1 MYHDF
6 EMRKP
11 GTFTCVDDGDDNF
24 NTFEILNQAYTDLQ
38 DMAQSVGDEVSAG
51 VTPNAAERE
60 FKFYI
65 FGNKRYLARF
75 FDFPGGWI
83 RDNMHSQRI
92 VSIMQQSQVILVAV
106 HTPAIMEEDGMYVHT
121 VAGIKDIEKCIEL
134 SLDSLAEN
142 SNDKMILFIPIKSEK
157 YTRSVGETK
166 VLHEKIRNTF
176 KNTISICQ
184 RPPYQN
190 RVAIATLPIHTV
202 GNINFDKF
210 ITGEDGK
217 LRGEMYRKTRTSGD
231 DVFTPKNV
239 DQPFRFLISFLLKQ
253 DE

>member
-157 YTRSVGETK
+157 YTRVR
-166 VLHEKIRNTF
+166 RN
-176 KNTISICQ
+176 
-184 RPPYQN
+184 
-190 RVAIATLPIHTV
+190 
-202 GNINFDKF
+202 
-210 ITGEDGK
+210 E
-217 LRGEMYRKTRTSGD
+217 
-231 DVFTPKNV
+231 
-239 DQPFRFLISFLLKQ
+239 LISEGKIVDRILQVDLAFTSQSGAGEFLNGTSFDGNSGWKTSDGIKLK
-253 DE
+253 ELL